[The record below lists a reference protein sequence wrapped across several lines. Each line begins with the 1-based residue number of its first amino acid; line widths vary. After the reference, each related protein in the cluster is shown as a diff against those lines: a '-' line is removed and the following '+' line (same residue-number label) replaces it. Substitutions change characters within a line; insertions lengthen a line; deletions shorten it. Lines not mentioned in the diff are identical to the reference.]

1 MVLSGIISPLPLFR
15 RFADDSILE
24 TRDISVLKLEHMR
37 DKVKVKW
44 VNCAKTVI
52 SPFVPAKNSERNV
65 ISSTVCVPAKTGPG
79 GT

>member
-1 MVLSGIISPLPLFR
+1 M
-15 RFADDSILE
+15 
-24 TRDISVLKLEHMR
+24 LKLEHMR

-52 SPFVPAKNSERNV
+52 SPFVPAKNSERND